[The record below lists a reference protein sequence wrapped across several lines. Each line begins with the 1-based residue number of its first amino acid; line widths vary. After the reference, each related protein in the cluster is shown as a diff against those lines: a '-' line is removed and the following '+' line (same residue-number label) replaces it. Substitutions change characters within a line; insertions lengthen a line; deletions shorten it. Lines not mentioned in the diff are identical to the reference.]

1 MLKGLNDGMKER
13 LHHILNESKL
23 RSVAE
28 VYTDFIAVKNQY
40 ENIFTPEGLKI
51 IRNYISDSIEQ
62 LKELDGYEIM
72 TKALSDELLS
82 IEKDIDKRDCI
93 VLLRL
98 LQTIDNRI
106 NQIKHLKAL
115 QKLMQEYAAVHEN
128 IVQENEERRMKKFN
142 SKLFADIDSATR

>member
-1 MLKGLNDGMKER
+1 MKER